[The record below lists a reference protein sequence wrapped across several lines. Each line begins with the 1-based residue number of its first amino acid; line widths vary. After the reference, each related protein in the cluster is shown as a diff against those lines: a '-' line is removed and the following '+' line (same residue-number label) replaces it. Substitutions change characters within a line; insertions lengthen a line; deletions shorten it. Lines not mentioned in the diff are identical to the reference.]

1 MESDSSDEK
10 FLDSSSGSEPDE
22 NPDELSEEEDENE
35 ENDGMDVDRNGD
47 MVSHR
52 GISWYRPYRGSR
64 TYVNQ
69 IVSGSCFNG
78 LVSATRFNRF
88 VSMDMFQPICFN

>member
-1 MESDSSDEK
+1 MESDSSDEE

-47 MVSHR
+47 MVSR
-52 GISWYRPYRGSR
+52 SGIS
-64 TYVNQ
+64 
-69 IVSGSCFNG
+69 
-78 LVSATRFNRF
+78 
-88 VSMDMFQPICFN
+88 